1 MLRIVIKMIKRIK
14 LSDREIEYDLQRK
27 RVKNINLRIKPDKTI
42 TVSAHPRVLESRVQR
57 FILEKQEFILRALEK
72 YGKMQK
78 SLPKPKQYVD
88 GEIVKVFGRDLTLK
102 VFLAKKNHV
111 EKDEP
116 FIYLYVKDLNDISI
130 KKKILDKWLYNQG
143 EETITNFCKTIYPL
157 FKNYCGD
164 FPTIKFRKMTSRWGS
179 CNFVHKILTFNYAL
193 INAPIECVE
202 YVVYHEFAHF
212 IEPNHSKKFYVAL
225 SNFLP
230 DYKERKKKLQ
240 KISIIL

>member
-1 MLRIVIKMIKRIK
+1 MIKRIK
-14 LSDREIEYDLQRK
+14 LLDQEIEYDLQRK

-42 TVSAHPRVLESRVQR
+42 TVSANPRVPESRIER
-57 FILEKQEFILRALEK
+57 FILEKQDFILRALEK

-78 SLPKPKQYVD
+78 SLPKPKQYID
-88 GEIVKVFGRDLTLK
+88 GETVKVFGQDFALK

-111 EKDEP
+111 EIDKP
-116 FIYLYVKDLNDISI
+116 FIYLYVKDLNDLSL
-130 KKKILDKWLYNQG
+130 KKKVLEKWLCNQV
-143 EETITNFCKTIYPL
+143 EETIIRICEKVYPL
-157 FKNYCGD
+157 FKNYCGN

-179 CNFVHKILTFNYAL
+179 CNFVRKILTFNYAL

-202 YVVYHEFAHF
+202 YVIYHEFTHF
-212 IEPNHSKKFYVAL
+212 IEPNHSKKFYLAL

-230 DYKERKKKLQ
+230 EYKERKKKLQ

>member
-1 MLRIVIKMIKRIK
+1 MIKYIK
-14 LSDREIEYDLQRK
+14 LLDREIEYDLQRK
-27 RVKNINLRIKPDKTI
+27 RVKNINLRIKPDKSI
-42 TVSAHPRVLESRVQR
+42 TVSANPRVPENRIEK

-78 SLPKPKQYVD
+78 SLPKPKQYID
-88 GEIVKVFGRDLTLK
+88 GETIKVFGQDLSLK

-130 KKKILDKWLYNQG
+130 KKKVLDKWLYNQVK
-143 EETITNFCKTIYPL
+143 ETVIRICEKVYPL
-157 FKNYCGD
+157 FKNYCSD

-193 INAPIECVE
+193 INAPIECVK
-202 YVVYHEFAHF
+202 YVIYHEFTHF
-212 IEPNHSKKFYVAL
+212 IEPNHSRKFYLAL
-225 SNFLP
+225 AIFLP
-230 DYKERKKKLQ
+230 DYKERKKRLQ
-240 KISIIL
+240 KVLII

>member
-1 MLRIVIKMIKRIK
+1 MIKRIK
-14 LSDREIEYDLQRK
+14 LLDREIEYDLQRK
-27 RVKNINLRIKPDKTI
+27 RVKNINLRIKPDRTI
-42 TVSAHPRVLESRVQR
+42 TVSANPRVPENRIEK

-72 YGKMQK
+72 YSKMQQP
-78 SLPKPKQYVD
+78 LQKPKQYID
-88 GEIVKVFGRDLTLK
+88 EETVKVFGQDFSLI

-111 EKDEP
+111 EKEEP
-116 FIYLYVKDLNDISI
+116 FINLYVKDENDFSL
-130 KKKILDKWLYNQG
+130 KKKVLDKWLYNQV

-179 CNFVHKILTFNYAL
+179 CNFVRKILTFNYAL

-202 YVVYHEFAHF
+202 YVVYHEFTHF
-212 IEPNHSKKFYVAL
+212 IEPNHSKKFYLAL

-230 DYKERKKKLQ
+230 DYKERKRELKAQLM
-240 KISIIL
+240 

>member
-1 MLRIVIKMIKRIK
+1 MIKRIK
-14 LSDREIEYDLQRK
+14 LLNKEIEYDLQRK
-27 RVKNINLRIKPDKTI
+27 RVKNINLRIKPDKSI
-42 TVSAHPRVLESRVQR
+42 TVSANPRVQISRIER
-57 FILEKQEFILRALEK
+57 FILEKQDFILRALEK

-78 SLPKPKQYVD
+78 FLPKPKRYID
-88 GEIVKVFGRDLTLK
+88 GETVKVFGQNFTLK

-116 FIYLYVKDLNDISI
+116 FINLYVKDLNDVSL
-130 KKKILDKWLYNQG
+130 KKKVLEKWLYNQV
-143 EETITNFCKTIYPL
+143 EEIVTSISEKVYPL
-157 FKNYCGD
+157 FKKYCGD

-179 CNFVHKILTFNYAL
+179 CNFVRNILTFNYAL

-202 YVVYHEFAHF
+202 YVIYHEFTHF
-212 IEPNHSKKFYVAL
+212 IESNHSKKFYLAL

-230 DYKERKKKLQ
+230 EYKERKKKLQ

>member
-1 MLRIVIKMIKRIK
+1 MIKRIK
-14 LSDREIEYDLQRK
+14 LLDREIEYDLQRK

-42 TVSAHPRVLESRVQR
+42 GISANPRVPESRIER

-78 SLPKPKQYVD
+78 SLPKPKQYID
-88 GEIVKVFGRDLTLK
+88 GETVKVFGQNFTLK

-111 EKDEP
+111 EVDEP
-116 FIYLYVKDLNDISI
+116 FIKLYVKDLDDVSL
-130 KKKILDKWLYNQG
+130 KKKVLEKWLYNQL
-143 EETITNFCKTIYPL
+143 EETITNFCKIIYPA
-157 FKNYCGD
+157 FKKYCSD

-179 CNFVHKILTFNYAL
+179 CNFVRKILTFNYAL
-193 INAPIECVE
+193 FNVPIECVE
-202 YVVYHEFAHF
+202 YVIYHEFTHF

-230 DYKERKKKLQ
+230 EYKERKRELR
-240 KISIIL
+240 KILIVK

>member
-1 MLRIVIKMIKRIK
+1 MIKRIK
-14 LSDREIEYDLQRK
+14 LLDREIEYDLQVK
-27 RVKNINLRIKPDKTI
+27 RVKNINLRIKPDKSI
-42 TVSAHPRVLESRVQR
+42 TVSANPRVPEKRIEK

-78 SLPKPKQYVD
+78 SLPKPKQYID
-88 GEIVKVFGRDLTLK
+88 GETVKVFGKDFTLK
-102 VFLAKKNHV
+102 VFLAKKNYV
-111 EKDEP
+111 ETDES
-116 FIYLYVKDLNDISI
+116 FIKLYVRSIDDLSL
-130 KKKILDKWLYNQG
+130 KKKVLDKWLYKQV
-143 EETITNFCKTIYPL
+143 EETVIRICEKVYPL

-179 CNFVHKILTFNYAL
+179 CNFVRKILTFNYAL

-202 YVVYHEFAHF
+202 YVIYHEFTHF
-212 IEPNHSKKFYVAL
+212 IEPNHSKKFYSAL

-230 DYKERKKKLQ
+230 EYKERKKKLQ

>member
-1 MLRIVIKMIKRIK
+1 MVLKMIKRIK
-14 LSDREIEYDLQRK
+14 LLDREIEYDLQRK
-27 RVKNINLRIKPDKTI
+27 RVKNINLRIKPDKSI
-42 TVSAHPRVLESRVQR
+42 TVSANPRVPESRIEK

-78 SLPKPKQYVD
+78 SLPKPKQYID
-88 GEIVKVFGRDLTLK
+88 GETVKVFGQDFTLK

-116 FIYLYVKDLNDISI
+116 FIKLYVKDLDDVSL
-130 KKKILDKWLYNQG
+130 KKKVLEKWLYKQV
-143 EETITNFCKTIYPL
+143 EEIVTSICEKVYPL
-157 FKNYCGD
+157 FKKYCGD

-179 CNFVHKILTFNYAL
+179 CHTTKKVLTFNYAL

-202 YVVYHEFAHF
+202 YVIYHEFTHF
-212 IEPNHSKKFYVAL
+212 IEPNHSKKFYLAL

-230 DYKERKKKLQ
+230 EYKERKRELR
-240 KISIIL
+240 KILIIK